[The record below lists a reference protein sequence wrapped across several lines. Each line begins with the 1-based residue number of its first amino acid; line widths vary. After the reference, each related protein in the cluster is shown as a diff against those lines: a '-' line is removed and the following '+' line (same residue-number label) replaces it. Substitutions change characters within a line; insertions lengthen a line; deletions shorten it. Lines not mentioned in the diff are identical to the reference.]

1 MKSAEIKKNTLKIAE
16 EVFRDTQVLFAY
28 LYGSYAVNQ
37 AHPFSDDE
45 EAFLNDK
52 ILIGSAKYYLQISIE
67 CCLDVANHI
76 IASERYRVPK
86 DYADSFAVLE
96 EKGVI
101 QPQLGQNLRQM
112 TKFRNRLVHLY
123 GEIDDKFV
131 YEFINTD
138 VEDIRKFRKVIR
150 RQYGI

>member
-1 MKSAEIKKNTLKIAE
+1 MVSVEKISRKFIQLDESLGLLGEISKVPEKVFLK
-16 EVFRDTQVLFAY
+16 
-28 LYGSYAVNQ
+28 
-37 AHPFSDDE
+37 
-45 EAFLNDK
+45 DK

-76 IASERYRVPK
+76 IASERYRAPK

-96 EKGVI
+96 EKGIV
-101 QPQLGQNLRQM
+101 QQQLGQNLRQM

-131 YEFINTD
+131 YEFIKTD
-138 VEDIRKFRKVIR
+138 VEDIRTFRKVII
-150 RQYGI
+150 RQYGLI

>member
-1 MKSAEIKKNTLKIAE
+1 MVSIEKISRKFIQLDEYLGIIDEIAKAPEN
-16 EVFRDTQVLFAY
+16 
-28 LYGSYAVNQ
+28 
-37 AHPFSDDE
+37 
-45 EAFLNDK
+45 AFLKDK

-76 IASERYRVPK
+76 IAAERYRAPR

-96 EKGVI
+96 ENGI
-101 QPQLGQNLRQM
+101 FQQQLGQNLRQM

-131 YEFINTD
+131 YEFIKTD
-138 VEDIRKFRKVIR
+138 IEDIRKFRKVII
-150 RQYGI
+150 RQYGLL